1 MNVAILLAAGKG
13 ERLGEKVPKQ
23 FLEVEGR
30 MLFEYPLKA
39 LLDSNVI
46 DAVVIVVSRDW
57 MDRVVEK
64 VKHEKILGIVE
75 GGKTRSQSVRN
86 ALKFLENI
94 KPSYV
99 LVHDAARPFLRKK
112 HIEGVLKKAQE
123 TGAATLALK
132 NSDTLIR
139 LDDSR
144 IEYVPRE
151 GIYRVQ
157 TPQAFSYD
165 LLKRAHSEEKE
176 WADDTEPVHRLGVK
190 ISVVEGDLFCFKVT
204 FKSDLELAR
213 LIAKEWERIA

>member
-75 GGKTRSQSVRN
+75 GGK
-86 ALKFLENI
+86 LE
-94 KPSYV
+94 
-99 LVHDAARPFLRKK
+99 AR
-112 HIEGVLKKAQE
+112 V
-123 TGAATLALK
+123 
-132 NSDTLIR
+132 
-139 LDDSR
+139 
-144 IEYVPRE
+144 
-151 GIYRVQ
+151 
-157 TPQAFSYD
+157 
-165 LLKRAHSEEKE
+165 
-176 WADDTEPVHRLGVK
+176 
-190 ISVVEGDLFCFKVT
+190 
-204 FKSDLELAR
+204 
-213 LIAKEWERIA
+213 